1 MWSKTASILIAIFFF
16 ESLLLIVSINLNEKF
31 VSEHSMNEDYF
42 LYGNAK
48 LGFGNF
54 RIPPILIGTMFYQG
68 QTLVD
73 RKDEHQFDVSKA
85 KKRIDAQKSLANQ
98 YKLSDLV
105 EISAVTPEAMVK
117 YLDFYFEYY
126 DPPFVLGGSF
136 DAKIAG
142 IEYLNENGI
151 KSDDYIYNSISN
163 LKNKKEIELLKKN
176 KITSVVVLI
185 LGSNHMSS
193 TQKYSYITG
202 KNQPGNVSIIDGL
215 KQIGI
220 DKIWID
226 GGVIDIE
233 SFSHILDTQQIV
245 SKSLKLPVGT
255 APTLFLF
262 KYSSPRLNQKFH
274 TKYRKASVMFIAS
287 WYSNFIFY
295 GAIEDAKECF
305 ASVYQAIELKN
316 VMKKN
321 NIRLFDNL

>member
-1 MWSKTASILIAIFFF
+1 
-16 ESLLLIVSINLNEKF
+16 
-31 VSEHSMNEDYF
+31 MNDDYF
-42 LYGNAK
+42 LYGNVK
-48 LGFGNF
+48 LGVGNF
-54 RIPPILIGTMFYQG
+54 TIPPVLIGTMFYQG

-73 RKDEHQFDVSKA
+73 RRDERQFDVKKA
-85 KKRIDAQKSLANQ
+85 KKRIDTQKSLAHQ
-98 YKLSDLV
+98 YKLSDLI

-117 YLDFYFEYY
+117 YLDFYFEYF

-136 DAKIAG
+136 DAKVAG

-151 KSDDYIYNSISN
+151 KSDDYIYNSIST

-176 KITSVVVLI
+176 KIKSAVVLI
-185 LGSNHMSS
+185 LGSNNMSS
-193 TQKYSYITG
+193 TQRFSYITE
-202 KNQPGNVSIIDGL
+202 KNQPGNVSIIEGL
-215 KQIGI
+215 KHIGI
-220 DKIWID
+220 EKIWID

-233 SFSHILDTQQIV
+233 SFSHILDMQQMV

-262 KYSSPRLNQKFH
+262 KYSSPRLNLKFH

-305 ASVYQAIELKN
+305 ASVYQAMELKN
-316 VMKKN
+316 VMKN
-321 NIRLFDNL
+321 NNVRLFDNL